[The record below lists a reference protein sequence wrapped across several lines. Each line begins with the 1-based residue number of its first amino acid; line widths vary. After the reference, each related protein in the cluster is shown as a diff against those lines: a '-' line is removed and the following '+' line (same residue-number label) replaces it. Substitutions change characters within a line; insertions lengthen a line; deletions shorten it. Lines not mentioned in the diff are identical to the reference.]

1 MEGEGAKV
9 LYNNAVSAASIGGDR
24 WGLTDA
30 ILGRVVARMPNFR
43 IHSFIGTD
51 ETHIKQFDQGQL
63 MIMITT
69 YSVNQTI
76 QVWNK
81 DWILTSISM
90 AILSRQYRRLIEN
103 HWRVPCSILRRR
115 DFGNG
120 LIWGFVRMKK
130 GLIGRGWS
138 RNFCEVSEGYPHFR
152 HGERA
157 L

>member
-1 MEGEGAKV
+1 LEGEGAKV
-9 LYNNAVSAASIGGDR
+9 LYNNAVSVASIREDR

-30 ILGRVVARMPNFR
+30 ILGRAVARMPEFR

-51 ETHIKQFDQGQL
+51 ETHIKQSDQGQL
-63 MIMITT
+63 IIMITT
-69 YSVNQTI
+69 YRVNQTI
-76 QVWNK
+76 QVRNQ

-120 LIWGFVRMKK
+120 LVWGLVRK
-130 GLIGRGWS
+130 L
-138 RNFCEVSEGYPHFR
+138 FLVS
-152 HGERA
+152 
-157 L
+157 